1 MKTKLPKIQIERLVT
16 EAWRT
21 LEAACD
27 KAHDPSKVGTPDRFL
42 SRAEDEATRGERAP
56 RAMGARFTHGQAGYR
71 VSVQCAAR
79 AIIIHHV
86 FFGMGGAGG
95 NRRPRSWSEAA
106 AIRQDCALAYAIREH
121 LDKAT
126 LAKLEAAARID
137 YAEDIAA

>member
-1 MKTKLPKIQIERLVT
+1 MKTKLPKTQIERLT
-16 EAWRT
+16 REAWGVLYRFC
-21 LEAACD
+21 ES
-27 KAHDPSKVGTPDRFL
+27 KADLDRFL
-42 SRAEDEATRGERAP
+42 SRAEDEATRGERAH

-106 AIRQDCALAYAIREH
+106 SIRQDCALAYAIREH

-126 LAKLEAAARID
+126 LAKLGAAARID